1 MGVEPTSPVD
11 QPSVGAQGWHL
22 CRSAKGTLA
31 EGEGVEP
38 PRLALDC
45 FQDSCRR
52 QSACPPIEAA
62 VAGVE
67 PAIVSLT
74 GSRLTVR
81 PHRNESVRAAGFE
94 PAFSCARGRRN
105 PRLSH
110 ALIAKSTQRE
120 SNPHI
125 RHGKAAG
132 SRYIMGAKNRTKLS
146 KIESTGWDSNPRP
159 ARECSARIT
168 GAHFLAARATSAY
181 LSVGSEGLEPSPTWV
196 RTRHAAANTLIPCI
210 SFTPTQNR
218 RGGNRTLG
226 LVLIRDLLSPLSY
239 APAVGPKGLEP
250 LLAGL
255 KVRCAAVT
263 PRPRNVGRAYAFESC
278 RFHVGSPRFQ
288 W

>member
-196 RTRHAAANTLIPCI
+196 RTRHAAANTLIP
-210 SFTPTQNR
+210 SFVLPLFCARKLGAEGVEPSSDPYKRPALTVELRAGEGDRLIAASTSR
-218 RGGNRTLG
+218 AGG
-226 LVLIRDLLSPLSY
+226 I
-239 APAVGPKGLEP
+239 
-250 LLAGL
+250 
-255 KVRCAAVT
+255 
-263 PRPRNVGRAYAFESC
+263 
-278 RFHVGSPRFQ
+278 
-288 W
+288 